1 MICSCGHQD
10 WHHLKVTYPAKRNPC
25 RVCVKCG
32 GNGKGCCLTP
42 QLCRCS
48 DFEERKAS

>member
-10 WHHLKVTYPAKRNPC
+10 WHHLKVAYPAKRNPC

-48 DFEERKAS
+48 DFEERRAS